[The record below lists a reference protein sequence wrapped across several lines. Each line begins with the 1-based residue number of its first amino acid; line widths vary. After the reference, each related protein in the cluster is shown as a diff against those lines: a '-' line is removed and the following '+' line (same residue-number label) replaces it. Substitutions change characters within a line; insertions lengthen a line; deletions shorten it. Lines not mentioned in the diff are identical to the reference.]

1 MSSSPDRVSCF
12 ACGELNTPDSRF
24 CKYCGRPLVAERQRP
39 TVANDPRNRL
49 MLWLVIVLIV
59 ACMVFGIFGLLS
71 SKLRSASGPSPVA
84 ITDVTWQ
91 TLKT

>member
-24 CKYCGRPLVAERQRP
+24 CKYCGRALVQERERP

-49 MLWLVIVLIV
+49 MLWLVIVLLV
-59 ACMVFGIFGLLS
+59 ACMAFGIFGLLT
-71 SKLRSASGPSPVA
+71 SKLRGASTLSPLA

-91 TLKT
+91 TVKM